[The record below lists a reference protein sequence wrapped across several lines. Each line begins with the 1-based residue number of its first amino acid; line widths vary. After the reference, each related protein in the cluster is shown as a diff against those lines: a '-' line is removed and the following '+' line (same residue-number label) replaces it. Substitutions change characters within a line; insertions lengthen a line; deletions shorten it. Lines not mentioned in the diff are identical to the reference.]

1 MVVEVSDLSS
11 IQKGNVLVDF
21 YTTSCGPCRAMHP
34 MLEEMSKEFQNV
46 TIAKVE
52 VTKNPLASQMFGV
65 MSVPTMMVLKDSKV
79 REVSMG
85 FSDKKKIRSLL
96 EKHFR

>member
-79 REVSMG
+79 QEVSMG